1 MFEEFDQQT
10 IALESASINVVTA
23 GAGPALLL
31 LHGYP
36 QTHVMWHKIAPIL
49 AEHYRV
55 VIPDLRG
62 YGDSTGPASEAGN
75 QYSKRLMAA
84 DQVQLMQQLGHARF
98 SVCGHD
104 RGGRVAY
111 RMALD
116 HDCIDRLAT
125 LDIIP
130 TLEQFE
136 RMGHDGALSTYHW
149 YFLAQPAPFPE
160 TLIGGDPGYF
170 LQHTINS
177 WCRTEGAITAEA
189 MNEYRRCFSKPAVIH
204 ASCEDYRAGATLDC
218 QHDATDRDNNHRI
231 SCPMLA
237 LWGAQGRA
245 ARRGSML
252 DIWRNWATDVQGESL
267 DCGHFLPEEQP
278 EQTVKRLIEF
288 F

>member
-1 MFEEFDQQT
+1 MFNDFTQQKVE
-10 IALESASINVVTA
+10 LESATINVHSA
-23 GAGPALLL
+23 GSGPALLL

-36 QTHVMWHKIAPIL
+36 QTHVMWHKIAPQL
-49 AEHYRV
+49 AEHFSV
-55 VIPDLRG
+55 VVPDLRG
-62 YGDSTGPASEAGN
+62 YGDSTGSESEAGS

-84 DQVQLMQQLGHARF
+84 DQVEVMRQLGHVRF

-104 RGGRVAY
+104 RGARVAY

-116 HDCIDRLAT
+116 HDCIERLAT

-149 YFLAQPAPFPE
+149 YFLAQPRPFPE
-160 TLIGGDPGYF
+160 TLIGADPGYF
-170 LQHTINS
+170 LQHTLNS
-177 WCRTEGAITAEA
+177 WCRTEGAITPAAMAE
-189 MNEYRRCFSKPAVIH
+189 YQRCFSKPSVIH

-237 LWGAQGRA
+237 LWGQQGRA
-245 ARRGSML
+245 AKRGSML
-252 DIWRNWATDVQGESL
+252 DIWRDWATDVQGEAL